1 VTFYTIFKSLTALK
15 MIYIVKTRNT
25 RERNRLL
32 FSSILIVDI
41 FSENKDTLVLKAELV
56 KREIEFSR
64 STNYIYI

>member
-1 VTFYTIFKSLTALK
+1 